1 MDVALATAAFVPGLA
16 LGSFLN
22 VVAARL
28 PLRRSLARPGSACMA
43 CAAPIAWYDN
53 VPLLSYVVL
62 RGRCR
67 SCRAPIGLLYPAVEL
82 TAGLLVAASVLAFG
96 LTLDAALAAFF
107 CCVLVAI
114 SAIDLEHRIVPNV
127 IVLPATALALPA
139 QTLLHTS
146 PEWAIG
152 ALAASLFLFL
162 AVLAYPAGMG
172 MGDVKLALFM
182 GAVLGKAVAVALML
196 GMLAALIPGLFLLA
210 RHGSKARK
218 MAIPFAPFLAL
229 GSVIALFWG
238 DALLSAYLGFLGP

>member
-1 MDVALATAAFVPGLA
+1 MNLALVTAAFVPGLA

-22 VVAARL
+22 VVAARV

-82 TAGLLVAASVLAFG
+82 TAGLLVAACVLAFG
-96 LTLDAALAAFF
+96 PTLDAALAAFF

-114 SAIDLEHRIVPNV
+114 SAIDLQHRIVPNV

-139 QTLLHTS
+139 QTLLHPS

-152 ALAASLFLFL
+152 ALGASLFLFL